1 MGREDLPSPV
11 RAVFYENQKIMD
23 LIKELA
29 EKQQNKAQ
37 QDKAQPDKQLQ
48 RILDRIYRNIERYG
62 DASKDKK
69 RVEAYVYDTWRDLL
83 HTIKAILKLPGADFV
98 GARMCL
104 FLGAELI
111 SRPGFPKLY
120 EAKEEAHKLAADEKI
135 ADLHEL
141 CTEADDVLLGA
152 LRKIWVC
159 SGQTE
164 SFDWVFTEHQIDR
177 SYGQRDA
184 ELAVVLSLQEY
195 KRCISKRKQEERGS
209 FSRLD
214 DEYKPTVYKWLR
226 PRGCPEEEGTGPDP
240 DVTWQRMKGNVKPIT
255 GHIATTINCLD
266 KYGCSDVEINNHVYI
281 FRRSWQFCLDAQQI
295 AEGNVGNQREE
306 LLNTILLRH
315 RVPREIH
322 KEISSHLNNREPF
335 PYLKKLD
342 IGAAYTPFPTVG
354 ERCLECEH
362 LDETSAI
369 KRTCPQK
376 ALYIWN
382 LALRRFHSFH
392 KDRFNQWSLCSHGSD
407 CKGHHDCNDHSW
419 AVQRDPEFTQF
430 IEKEASRDNDK
441 FLSLDQVGLG
451 PAQHIRLSKEEDKI
465 REKRN
470 CEKSLNGDEAHEDW
484 MMTGG
489 LGGLV
494 DGMLHGRVLVMA
506 WSEGQ
511 DGAKGEKEGC
521 PREAGTFSM
530 LPRWALGRN
539 LFAQR
544 AAELAITDLHS
555 WPGRCEWCEQPGKSF
570 LTREIV
576 RSLYFLGED

>member
-1 MGREDLPSPV
+1 MGREDLPPPV
-11 RAVFYENQKIMD
+11 RAVVDENQKIMD

-29 EKQQNKAQ
+29 EKQKNEAQ
-37 QDKAQPDKQLQ
+37 QDKQLQ
-48 RILDRIYRNIERYG
+48 RILNRIYRNIERYG

-69 RVEAYVYDTWRDLL
+69 RVEAYVYDTWRGLL
-83 HTIKAILKLPGADFV
+83 DTIKAILKLPGADFV

-141 CTEADDVLLGA
+141 CTDADDVLLGA
-152 LRKIWVC
+152 LRKIWIC

-184 ELAVVLSLQEY
+184 ELAAVLSLQEY
-195 KRCISKRKQEERGS
+195 KRCISERQQEERDF

-214 DEYKPTVYKWLR
+214 GEYKPTVYKWLR
-226 PRGCPEEEGTGPDP
+226 PRGYPEEEGTGSGPDL
-240 DVTWQRMKGNVKPIT
+240 TWQRMKGNAKPIT

-266 KYGCSDVEINNHVYI
+266 ECGCSDIEINNHVHI

-295 AEGNVGNQREE
+295 TEGNVGNQREE

-315 RVPREIH
+315 RIPREIH
-322 KEISSHLNNREPF
+322 KEISSYLNNREPF

-342 IGAAYTPFPTVG
+342 IGAVYTPFPKVG
-354 ERCLECEH
+354 GRCLECEH
-362 LDETSAI
+362 LDDTSAV

-382 LALRRFHSFH
+382 LALRRFHAFH
-392 KDRFNQWSLCSHGSD
+392 KNGFNQWSLCSHGSD

-465 REKRN
+465 RDKRRF
-470 CEKSLNGDEAHEDW
+470 EKSLNHDEAHEDW

-494 DGMLHGRVLVMA
+494 DSMLHGRVLVMA

-511 DGAKGEKEGC
+511 DGAEVEKEGR
-521 PREAGTFSM
+521 PREAGTMSK
-530 LPRWALGRN
+530 LPKWALGRN
-539 LFAQR
+539 FYVQR

-570 LTREIV
+570 FAREIA
-576 RSLYFLGED
+576 RSLYFSGED